1 MGLLGSLHCAGMC
14 GPLACALPLQNTDKT
29 KVFLKT
35 LIYHLSRISVY
46 ILLGLVLGLLGSILV
61 VLSIQKYL
69 LFLNAFIFL
78 ILGFSYLFPSRRL
91 NSIQFISLFSNVSK
105 KYWSKAAALSGV
117 KGYIA
122 LGLVNGIIPCGLV
135 YTALSVALFS
145 GTIIKSAGYM
155 LAFGL
160 GTLPLMLVLSAGV
173 SLSVMK
179 FKYKIKKVYPFVF
192 IMIGL
197 IMLFRALQIE
207 LHPGLSLWDSM
218 HNSVM
223 CH

>member
-1 MGLLGSLHCAGMC
+1 MGLIGSLHCAGMC
-14 GPLACALPLQNTDKT
+14 GPLACALPLHNTEKT
-29 KVFLKT
+29 KIFLKT
-35 LIYHLSRISVY
+35 LIYHLSRVSVY
-46 ILLGLVLGLLGSILV
+46 VLLGLVLGLLGSILV

-69 LFLNAFIFL
+69 LFLNALIFL
-78 ILGFSYLFPSRRL
+78 IVGFSYFVPSRRL
-91 NSIQFISLFSNVSK
+91 NSIQFISAFSNVSK
-105 KYWSKAAALSGV
+105 KYWGKAAALTGV

-145 GTIIKSAGYM
+145 ETYIKSAGYM

-192 IMIGL
+192 VLIGL

-207 LHPGLSLWDSM
+207 LPYGLSLWDSM
-218 HNSVM
+218 HNPVM